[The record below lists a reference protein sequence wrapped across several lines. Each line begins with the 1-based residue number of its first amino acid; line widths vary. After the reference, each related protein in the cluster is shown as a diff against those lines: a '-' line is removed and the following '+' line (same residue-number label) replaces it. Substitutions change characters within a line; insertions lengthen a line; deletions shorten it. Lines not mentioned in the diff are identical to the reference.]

1 MKYLIV
7 AKFLPQ
13 VVHKDLLLARIEQI
27 FADFGTFSGVRRVSV
42 TSAAE
47 GNDIAVLIEGDG
59 AALSELTS
67 SRPYLVWLAEFGQL
81 VTDVQEQLTKE

>member
-42 TSAAE
+42 TSSAE
-47 GNDIAVLIEGDG
+47 GNEIAVLIEGDG
-59 AALSELTS
+59 AALNSLTK
-67 SRPYLVWLAEFGQL
+67 SRPYQVWLAEFGQL
-81 VTDVQEQLTKE
+81 VTDVREQIIAG

>member
-27 FADFGTFSGVRRVSV
+27 FADFGTFSGVRWVSV
-42 TSAAE
+42 TSPKE
-47 GNDIAVLIEGDG
+47 GADISVVIEGTPD
-59 AALSELTS
+59 ALNGLTS
-67 SRPYLVWLAEFGQL
+67 SRPYQVWLAEFGQL
-81 VTDVQEQLTKE
+81 VTDVKEQIIAG